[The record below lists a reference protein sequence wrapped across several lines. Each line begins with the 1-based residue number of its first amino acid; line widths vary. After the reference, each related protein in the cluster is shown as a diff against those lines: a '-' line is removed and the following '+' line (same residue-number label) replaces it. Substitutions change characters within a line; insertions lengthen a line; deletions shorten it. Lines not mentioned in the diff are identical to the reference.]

1 MHGFFFALKVKEKRT
16 EGARNMGNIKAR
28 VYAKKIQEKGDEQD
42 IGLIVVVSGTK
53 RTALRMVYK

>member
-1 MHGFFFALKVKEKRT
+1 
-16 EGARNMGNIKAR
+16 MGNIKAR

-53 RTALRMVYK
+53 RTALRIVYKWQIKSTYILIDMVMKHYQ